1 MKEKTKKRSPIP
13 KISPHTKGNHYY
25 SSEEEIEQPTIDSAR
40 IEIIAI
46 ERASPE
52 PGQQLVVEANG
63 RFDKGTAIADAK
75 ERS

>member
-25 SSEEEIEQPTIDSAR
+25 SSEEEIEQPTIAFQSTHC
-40 IEIIAI
+40 E

-75 ERS
+75 ELS